1 MSTATMTSP
10 SRHAKGKAHCSIC
23 DAVCCRLVVVLE
35 AGDDIPAHLT
45 SQLPQGHR
53 VMAHGEDGW
62 CVAMDR
68 THMNCS
74 IYANRPAVCRR
85 FVMGGPYCK
94 AIRAEYGQ
102 QHPGNTHDHP

>member
-1 MSTATMTSP
+1 MSIANTTP
-10 SRHAKGKAHCSIC
+10 PIRHVKGKAHCSIC

-35 AGDDIPAHLT
+35 DGDDIPAHLT
-45 SQLPQGHR
+45 RQMPQGHR

-68 THMNCS
+68 THMNCG
-74 IYANRPAVCRR
+74 IYENRPAVGRR

-94 AIRAEYGQ
+94 AIRAEYGK
-102 QHPGNTHDHP
+102 QHPGNTQDHP